1 MLSCNAYAFGSPDA
15 PSACTFC
22 LSCVTTPATAMC
34 TQCFVQGVRTSQGC
48 EVAPSQ
54 LITKLHHS
62 LALRGYVSSTKFA
75 DELGLASK
83 VNMSSQCASGVDS
96 YQMWGN
102 DPVANASAG
111 GDEAARRQR
120 GPSCEAARAGECA
133 CHSPV
138 LLLPLAKRRLLDPDL
153 LIQQRELLVP
163 PDELR

>member
-1 MLSCNAYAFGSPDA
+1 MLSCNAYAVGNPDA

-75 DELGLASK
+75 DELGLVSK

-111 GDEAARRQR
+111 LGGAAFVVPTVLDLASVVSLVQVRV
-120 GPSCEAARAGECA
+120 
-133 CHSPV
+133 HI
-138 LLLPLAKRRLLDPDL
+138 LLLFNRKLSTA
-153 LIQQRELLVP
+153 
-163 PDELR
+163 